1 MEQKPSGMTFP
12 LILENMT
19 CVTMAKKPR
28 DDGGTVRWP
37 ISPYIGYG
45 LGRKECIGYVI
56 GQDLHR
62 VETMTVWNDSCTLVM
77 MLSHMLFHSDEE
89 VMAHLLPQHQR
100 VVATALTLT
109 AILGITGAGLWT
121 GCSVIQQQKFQEFQ
135 HQRDTDLGRMETFIR
150 FLQKSLDSLAQVTMQ
165 NRRGLELL
173 FLQQGRVCQA
183 LGEECCF
190 YAGHSERIVLHN
202 LDEATRGL
210 EDRRRNVN
218 MPQYQQWLECPPG

>member
-1 MEQKPSGMTFP
+1 
-12 LILENMT
+12 
-19 CVTMAKKPR
+19 MA
-28 DDGGTVRWP
+28 VRND
-37 ISPYIGYG
+37 SFPYIGTLY
-45 LGRKECIGYVI
+45 
-56 GQDLHR
+56 Q
-62 VETMTVWNDSCTLVM
+62 LVM

-89 VMAHLLPQHQR
+89 VMIHLLPQHQR

-109 AILGITGAGLWT
+109 VILGITGAGLWT
-121 GCSVIQQQKFQEFQ
+121 ACSAVQQQKFQEFQ
-135 HQRDTDLGRMETFIR
+135 HQIDTDLGRMETFIR

-165 NRRGLELL
+165 NRRGLDLL

-190 YAGHSERIVLHN
+190 YAGHSEGIVMHN

-210 EDRRRNVN
+210 EDRRRNAN